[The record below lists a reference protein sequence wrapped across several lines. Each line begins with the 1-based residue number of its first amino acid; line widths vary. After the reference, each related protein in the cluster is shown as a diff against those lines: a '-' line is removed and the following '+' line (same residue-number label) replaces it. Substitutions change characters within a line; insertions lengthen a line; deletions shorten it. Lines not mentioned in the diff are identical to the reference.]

1 MSAFQGPSWEPRSGA
16 APLLVVVVPALPK
29 GAAVELH
36 VTAVQGDP
44 SRSTSC
50 HLTTEVPCGSID
62 WHSVTSAGACGASLS
77 LSLAR
82 PVDGLEP
89 AAARDAAE
97 AMGATFKKATGRM
110 NAALVP
116 LCARAFYKCAHAAAR
131 LVVEGT
137 SGPVCRMPLNT
148 ADMGLY

>member
-1 MSAFQGPSWEPRSGA
+1 MEF
-16 APLLVVVVPALPK
+16 
-29 GAAVELH
+29 H
-36 VTAVQGDP
+36 VTAVQDD
-44 SRSTSC
+44 STSC

-62 WHSVTSAGACGASLS
+62 WHSVTSAGSCSASLS
-77 LSLAR
+77 LSLSLDR
-82 PVDGLEP
+82 PVDGLEL

-97 AMGATFKKATGRM
+97 AIGATFKKATGMM

-116 LCARAFYKCAHAAAR
+116 LCARAFYKCTHAAAR

-137 SGPVCRMPLNT
+137 SGYMCRMPLNT